1 MSQTNSNKN
10 GSAIGIIIIVETDI
24 PVLIVSIP
32 NNLLTSKINKND
44 DLSISVNFTGDVDQV
59 FFALI
64 FTYNLNVV
72 ATRAYSYPVFAFKI
86 WDLFNDFDANTDTLL
101 IRISLYNPDYYMPS

>member
-1 MSQTNSNKN
+1 M
-10 GSAIGIIIIVETDI
+10 
-24 PVLIVSIP
+24 
-32 NNLLTSKINKND
+32 LTSKINKND

-72 ATRAYSYPVFAFKI
+72 ATRSYAYPLFAFKI
-86 WDLFNDFDANTDTLL
+86 WDLFNDFDPSIDTLL
-101 IRISLYNPDYYMPS
+101 IRISLYNP

>member
-10 GSAIGIIIIVETDI
+10 GTAIGIIIIVETDI

-44 DLSISVNFTGDVDQV
+44 DLSISINFDGDVDQV

-72 ATRAYSYPVFAFKI
+72 ATRAYAYPVFAFKI

-101 IRISLYNPDYYMPS
+101 IRISLYNP